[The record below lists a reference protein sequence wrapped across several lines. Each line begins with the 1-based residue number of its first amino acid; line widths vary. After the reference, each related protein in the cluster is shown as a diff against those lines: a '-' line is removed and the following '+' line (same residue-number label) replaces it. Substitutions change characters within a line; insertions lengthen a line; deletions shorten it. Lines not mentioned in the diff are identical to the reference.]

1 MCRPVTSGVSALSGC
16 VAKGHQALHYVS
28 SSPSKIPYGGF
39 SPVRLQ
45 TASLH
50 RNLRQPG
57 QPGSLYAI
65 NGPVGLRLLS
75 ARTVSGW
82 RETAPDPAVQ
92 RPLARRRVILS
103 RQVIAY
109 YGLIRASRSLSPS
122 YVLRQRVFAD
132 WPGPRGS
139 PIYSACPFCPCR
151 LPYPGGPVGGLTVP
165 SPSVLAFTQSRGARH
180 PRVLHASRFVRGM
193 GFRGCKVRFMLR
205 PGQLLALHRH
215 RTFTFELSSPESP
228 PGDVEYNYAGK
239 QSIPAAGLAPAGHA
253 ALWAATRFP
262 G

>member
-16 VAKGHQALHYVS
+16 VANGHQALHHVS

-151 LPYPGGPVGGLTVP
+151 LPYPGGPVGGRDCWI
-165 SPSVLAFTQSRGARH
+165 SVCASLHPMSRGSASASAPRQSVRAWSGISGLQSSLYAAAR
-180 PRVLHASRFVRGM
+180 PVA
-193 GFRGCKVRFMLR
+193 R
-205 PGQLLALHRH
+205 P
-215 RTFTFELSSPESP
+215 P
-228 PGDVEYNYAGK
+228 P
-239 QSIPAAGLAPAGHA
+239 
-253 ALWAATRFP
+253 T
-262 G
+262 

>member
-1 MCRPVTSGVSALSGC
+1 VCRPATSGVSALSGC

-50 RNLRQPG
+50 RNLRHPG
-57 QPGSLYAI
+57 QPGSLYAV

-103 RQVIAY
+103 RQVMAY

-122 YVLRQRVFAD
+122 YVLRRRVFACR
-132 WPGPRGS
+132 PGPRGS

-151 LPYPGGPVGGLTVP
+151 LQYPGGSVGGHDCWI
-165 SPSVLAFTQSRGARH
+165 SVRASLHPMSRGSASASAPRQSVRAWSGISGLQSSLYAAAR
-180 PRVLHASRFVRGM
+180 PVA
-193 GFRGCKVRFMLR
+193 R
-205 PGQLLALHRH
+205 P
-215 RTFTFELSSPESP
+215 P
-228 PGDVEYNYAGK
+228 P
-239 QSIPAAGLAPAGHA
+239 
-253 ALWAATRFP
+253 T
-262 G
+262 